1 MKLEKLKMG
10 FQDTIDNM
18 QCFAKLYESDYVIL
32 INNARSEYDK
42 RQGNAPEVLP
52 FEADVK
58 LLR

>member
-1 MKLEKLKMG
+1 MG

-52 FEADVK
+52 FEADEK